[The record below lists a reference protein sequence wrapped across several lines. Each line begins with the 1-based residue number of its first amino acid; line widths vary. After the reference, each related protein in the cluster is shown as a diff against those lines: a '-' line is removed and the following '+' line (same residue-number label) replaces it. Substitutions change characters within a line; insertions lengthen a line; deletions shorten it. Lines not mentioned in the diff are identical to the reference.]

1 MKSRP
6 SVLPAGYV
14 GMFLVAIF
22 PPIWPRVTGVRVL
35 AHPGGDVSPANIPPR
50 KRAKVLARCPV
61 SAVDEAT
68 VAEVVDDPHPVSWR
82 RRCSPLAAPV
92 AATSTRSR
100 PGTSFEGSP
109 RALHGSTFPRMYEA
123 RAHECIVVGD
133 DGTVTVLDERS
144 ATEHRTELE
153 VSVGSAPRIG
163 APPAALKAP

>member
-1 MKSRP
+1 M
-6 SVLPAGYV
+6 LPAGYV